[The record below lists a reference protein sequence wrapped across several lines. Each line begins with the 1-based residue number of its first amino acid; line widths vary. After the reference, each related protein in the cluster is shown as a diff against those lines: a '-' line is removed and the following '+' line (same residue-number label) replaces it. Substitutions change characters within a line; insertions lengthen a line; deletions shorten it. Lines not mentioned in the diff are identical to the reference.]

1 MGWEDPLEK
10 EVATRSSILACRFP
24 LAEEYGKLQSIG
36 SQRVGHD
43 WSGWACLMHKFSM
56 SQLKVFSPWPNP
68 ISPPISCVC
77 ESNTYLLI
85 PWSSCQEKRCHSSQT
100 TKQLHFCFLPTSP
113 VLSHREPAR
122 FCSLKVPSHSLSW
135 HGSINMSM
143 LPLQPHPSPF
153 LFLPC
158 LYRTIQSHHLSHTS
172 SQLQTFA
179 SDLFDFQGSAF
190 SLSPVRSISFLFT
203 NSFWFITVLSTF
215 YGSCLMTSWTS
226 QLFCEHLQVFLVLA
240 SPRKMAYGRYWLKP
254 YKKMNELM
262 HVGGNK

>member
-10 EVATRSSILACRFP
+10 EVATHSSILACRIP
-24 LAEEYGKLQSIG
+24 LAEEYGRLQSIG

-43 WSGWACLMHKFSM
+43 WSHWACLMHKFSM
-56 SQLKVFSPWPNP
+56 SQLKVF
-68 ISPPISCVC
+68 PPAQPYFS
-77 ESNTYLLI
+77 SNFLCLWIQHLSINT
-85 PWSSCQEKRCHSSQT
+85 PKFMSGKKKCHSSQT

-113 VLSHREPAR
+113 VSSYREPGQ
-122 FCSLKVPSHSLSW
+122 FYSLKVSSHSLSW

-158 LYRTIQSHHLSHTS
+158 LYRTIQSHHLFHTS

-179 SDLFDFQGSAF
+179 ADLFDFQGSAF

-240 SPRKMAYGRYWLKP
+240 SPRKMAYGRHWLKP

-262 HVGGNK
+262 NVGGNK